1 MLSQQ
6 LALLNPQSE
15 FCILELRDRLPNK
28 PEMIKFVSG
37 AEEEA

>member
-6 LALLNPQSE
+6 LFFNPQSE
-15 FCILELRDRLPNK
+15 LCNLKLRDRLTNK